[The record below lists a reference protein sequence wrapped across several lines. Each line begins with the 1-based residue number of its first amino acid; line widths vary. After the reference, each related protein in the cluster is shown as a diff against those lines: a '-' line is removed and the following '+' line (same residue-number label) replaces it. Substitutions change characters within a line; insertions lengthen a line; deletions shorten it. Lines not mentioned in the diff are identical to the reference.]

1 MSFKFFLARSYQ
13 PIESRATRRIC
24 GIIGTIN
31 LINGLNLIVATHR
44 EYVGQINGQVIWR
57 LAGYDIIPYM
67 SATHFLSVNQV
78 RLMKLFKTCS

>member
-1 MSFKFFLARSYQ
+1 MNRILTLFRIARAYQ
-13 PIESRATRRIC
+13 SVESRATRRIC

-31 LINGLNLIVATHR
+31 LINGFNLIVATHR

-67 SATHFLSVNQV
+67 SASHFLSVTQV
-78 RLMKLFKTCS
+78 R

>member
-1 MSFKFFLARSYQ
+1 M
-13 PIESRATRRIC
+13 ESRATRRIC

-31 LINGLNLIVATHR
+31 LINGFNLIVATHR

-67 SATHFLSVNQV
+67 SATHFLSVTQV
-78 RLMKLFKTCS
+78 SLTISYSLSVQMSVLAIINHQLP